1 MTDVVADLVDVRPKK
16 VKTEEADLD
25 ITPMIDIVFLLLAF
39 FVMCS
44 KMDPSDPVAMPK
56 AQYGSTIPEKNC
68 IVLVAVPGP
77 TPGSSLIYKG
87 RSKDENQL
95 VRASDPIAI
104 EEEIGQY
111 VESEY
116 TRKPDAIG
124 VMIKGDREV
133 KTGVIE
139 MIKRGVGNSAMA
151 QTRQIFIGVE
161 QLR

>member
-1 MTDVVADLVDVRPKK
+1 MTDVVAELVDVRPKK
-16 VKTEEADLD
+16 VKTEEAELD

-77 TPGSSLIYKG
+77 TPGSNLIYKG
-87 RSKDENQL
+87 RSKNESAL
-95 VRASDPIAI
+95 VRAADPIGI

-111 VESEY
+111 VESEFNK
-116 TRKPDAIG
+116 RPDAIG
-124 VMIKGDREV
+124 VMIKGDRET
-133 KTGVIE
+133 KTGIIE
-139 MIKRGVGNSAMA
+139 LIKRGVGNSPMA

-161 QLR
+161 QQR